1 LLLKTRVDQRD
12 NPAVASDL
20 HERIASRLRSLR
32 TGDGFGPAA
41 GSSPEPEPTALATIA
56 LDDQAGRRW
65 LADHQSADGGFGIRA
80 GTVVNDSATGLAALA
95 LQPGDARERALDN
108 LVSTPATR
116 LPFNPDAPHDPTT
129 RGWAWTAG
137 TFGWVEPTARAV
149 LALRLLR
156 PGATAPIADGVAM
169 LEDRQCDDGGW
180 NYGNAVV
187 LGDRLPSYGQTTAV
201 ALLALQG
208 DPRMATDRGV
218 GALRTRSREERGG
231 LTLATSLAALR
242 LLDTASAVA
251 VESALEVEFERS
263 WLMDD
268 VVVLSWAAIA
278 TGPGIE
284 WLRWSP

>member
-1 LLLKTRVDQRD
+1 
-12 NPAVASDL
+12 
-20 HERIASRLRSLR
+20 
-32 TGDGFGPAA
+32 
-41 GSSPEPEPTALATIA
+41 
-56 LDDQAGRRW
+56 
-65 LADHQSADGGFGIRA
+65 
-80 GTVVNDSATGLAALA
+80 
-95 LQPGDARERALDN
+95 
-108 LVSTPATR
+108 
-116 LPFNPDAPHDPTT
+116 
-129 RGWAWTAG
+129 
-137 TFGWVEPTARAV
+137 
-149 LALRLLR
+149 
-156 PGATAPIADGVAM
+156 M